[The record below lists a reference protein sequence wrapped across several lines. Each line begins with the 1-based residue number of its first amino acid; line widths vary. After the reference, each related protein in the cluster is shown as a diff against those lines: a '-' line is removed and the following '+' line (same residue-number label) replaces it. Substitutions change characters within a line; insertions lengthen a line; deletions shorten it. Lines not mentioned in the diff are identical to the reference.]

1 MQLDYAMQQKSGRSG
16 RKFMFSKWS
25 QDECVRKCVRKCVR
39 TCVKKCVKKCVR
51 SAWEVREILREILR
65 ERFEPLKNLLM
76 QLFTQLLTH
85 FVLLAAGRLGS
96 RWNLSENP
104 GTCGSSWNLFAP
116 SENPCRLQALVVLK
130 LPGIS
135 LKTLGS
141 CGKLLEPSGTFRL
154 GVPISTQYEGAAQE

>member
-1 MQLDYAMQQKSGRSG
+1 M
-16 RKFMFSKWS
+16 
-25 QDECVRKCVRKCVR
+25 
-39 TCVKKCVKKCVR
+39 
-51 SAWEVREILREILR
+51 REILREKVR

-85 FVLLAAGRLGS
+85 FILLTAGRLGS

-135 LKTLGS
+135 LKTFGS

-154 GVPISTQYEGAAQE
+154 GVPISTQYEGAARNQNTKNTKPIFINLKRLKPQILNLQYMYIVLFVMSIQITHDFIDFQSILQM

>member
-1 MQLDYAMQQKSGRSG
+1 MRE
-16 RKFMFSKWS
+16 R
-25 QDECVRKCVRKCVR
+25 
-39 TCVKKCVKKCVR
+39 
-51 SAWEVREILREILR
+51 VREILREKVR
-65 ERFEPLKNLLM
+65 ERFEPLENLLM
-76 QLFTQLLTH
+76 PFFTQLLTH
-85 FVLLAAGRLGS
+85 FVLLATGRLGS

-116 SENPCRLQALVVLK
+116 SENLCRLQALVVLK

-154 GVPISTQYEGAAQE
+154 GVPISTQYEGAAQESKYKKY